1 MTRLWLTVVDS
12 VLVLFGLDLSTFCLV
27 DDTDMD
33 IAHEQLLT
41 VRSMQEINRSAYP
54 LLIFPQKWSSR
65 GTAVTFSQRYK
76 KHPAKAQ

>member
-1 MTRLWLTVVDS
+1 
-12 VLVLFGLDLSTFCLV
+12 
-27 DDTDMD
+27 MD

-54 LLIFPQKWSSR
+54 LLIFPQRWSSR